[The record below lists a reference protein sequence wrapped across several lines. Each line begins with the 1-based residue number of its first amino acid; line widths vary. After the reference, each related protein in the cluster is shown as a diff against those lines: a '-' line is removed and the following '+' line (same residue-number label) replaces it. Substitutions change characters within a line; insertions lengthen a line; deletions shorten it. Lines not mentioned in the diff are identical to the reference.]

1 MNTWSVEGGTG
12 WYSVLLGQNRAVL
25 VASMMSFQKIYG
37 LHGLNHQ
44 IIEYSKKEKV
54 ITDRQTDTQT
64 DRISSCRL
72 DPFCRRGRV
81 KTHLCHSIISSY
93 LASPKSI
100 CFLGILTLLR
110 HFEPH
115 QIKLPP
121 ASPRGRMWWQEGG
134 VGGSFHNSHS

>member
-54 ITDRQTDTQT
+54 ITDKHTDRQTDTQT
-64 DRISSCRL
+64 EFPLVD
-72 DPFCRRGRV
+72 
-81 KTHLCHSIISSY
+81 SIPSV
-93 LASPKSI
+93 
-100 CFLGILTLLR
+100 
-110 HFEPH
+110 
-115 QIKLPP
+115 
-121 ASPRGRMWWQEGG
+121 EG
-134 VGGSFHNSHS
+134 VE

>member
-1 MNTWSVEGGTG
+1 MIYNYTESVEGGTG
-12 WYSVLLGQNRAVL
+12 WYWVVLGQNRAVL

-54 ITDRQTDTQT
+54 ITDKQIHRPT

-81 KTHLCHSIISSY
+81 KMDQAGNL
-93 LASPKSI
+93 
-100 CFLGILTLLR
+100 FL
-110 HFEPH
+110 
-115 QIKLPP
+115 
-121 ASPRGRMWWQEGG
+121 
-134 VGGSFHNSHS
+134 